1 MKTRLTRFI
10 PTVIAVLA
18 LSGLTGLSGPAMS
31 QDLAAFE
38 QNVTEFTLDNGL
50 TFIVVENHDAP
61 VVSVLTYADVGSV
74 DEVKGIT
81 GLAHVFEHMAF
92 KGTTTIGALDLE
104 AEYAAMEKVDEI
116 FDDLRN
122 ERHKGHLADP
132 ERLASLEQAFEEA
145 KNAARE
151 LAESSAMDEAID
163 RAGGT
168 GLNATTSRD
177 ATRYFYSLPS
187 NKLELFFALESSR
200 FLDPVLREFF
210 IERDVVKEERRM
222 SESSPTGRLV
232 EEMLSAAYKAHP
244 YGEPTLGHMSDLD
257 SMTRAEAMDFFR
269 RYYGADNLTII
280 ISGDADPAYV
290 RELAHEYFDRLPA
303 GPPIEPVE
311 TVEPPQLAE
320 RRVIMEDRSQP
331 FLLMGYHKVDINH
344 KDDVVFNVLSDILG
358 SGRTSRLYTKL
369 VKDQK
374 IAVNASSLTDFP
386 GSKYANMIVFFAFP
400 SKDHTAADTE
410 QAIEV
415 EIERIRNEEVTE
427 EELSRAK
434 VRARVNLIQ
443 GLDSNM
449 GLAIQ
454 MAYFHVLTGD
464 WRNLFHSIDAINEV
478 TAEDIR
484 RVANQYLVPKNRTVA
499 SIVTMD
505 DDGTE

>member
-10 PTVIAVLA
+10 PLACMVLA
-18 LSGLTGLSGPAMS
+18 LSGPSSPAMS

-61 VVSVLTYADVGSV
+61 VLSVLTYADVGSS

-81 GLAHVFEHMAF
+81 GIAHLFEHMAF
-92 KGTTTIGALDLE
+92 KGTTTIGAMDLE

-132 ERLASLEQAFEEA
+132 ERLASLEQAFENA
-145 KNAARE
+145 KTAARE
-151 LAESSAMDEAID
+151 LGRSNAMDEAID

-168 GLNATTSRD
+168 GLNASTSRD
-177 ATRYFYSLPS
+177 ATRYYYSLPS
-187 NKLELFFALESSR
+187 NKLELFFALESNR
-200 FLDPVLREFF
+200 FLEPVLREFF

-222 SESSPTGRLV
+222 SESSPVGRLV

-244 YGEPTLGHMSDLD
+244 YGEPIVGHMSDID

-269 RYYGADNLTII
+269 RYYGAGNLTII
-280 ISGDADPAYV
+280 ISGDADPAHV
-290 RELAHEYFDRLPA
+290 KELAHEYFDRLPA
-303 GPPIEPVE
+303 GPPVEPVE
-311 TVEPPQLAE
+311 TTEPPQIAE
-320 RRVIMEDRSQP
+320 RRVTMEDRSQP
-331 FLLMGYHKVDINH
+331 VILMGYHKVDINH
-344 KDDVVFNVLSDILG
+344 EDDVVFNVLSDILG

-374 IAVNASSLTDFP
+374 IAVNASSFTDFP
-386 GSKYANMIVFFAFP
+386 GSKYPNMIVFFAFP
-400 SKDHTAADTE
+400 SKDYTAADTE
-410 QAIEV
+410 QAIEE

-434 VRARVNLIQ
+434 VRARVNLIR
-443 GLDSNM
+443 GLESNM
-449 GLAIQ
+449 GLATQ
-454 MAYFHVLTGD
+454 LAYFHVLTGD

-478 TAEDIR
+478 TAEDIK
-484 RVANQYLVPKNRTVA
+484 RVANQYLVSKNRTVA
-499 SIVTMD
+499 LIVTMD
-505 DDGTE
+505 DSGTE

>member
-1 MKTRLTRFI
+1 MKTRLTRSI
-10 PTVIAVLA
+10 PLAIMVLA
-18 LSGLTGLSGPAMS
+18 LSGQPGPAMS

-61 VVSVLTYADVGSV
+61 VLTVLTYADVGSV

-92 KGTTTIGALDLE
+92 KGTTTIGAVDLD

-116 FDDLRN
+116 FDDLRS

-132 ERLASLEQAFEEA
+132 ERLASLEQAFEDA
-145 KNAARE
+145 KKAARE
-151 LAESSAMDEAID
+151 LARSNAMDEAID

-200 FLDPVLREFF
+200 FLNPVLREFF

-222 SESSPTGRLV
+222 SESSPVGRLV

-280 ISGDADPAYV
+280 ISGDADPAHV
-290 RELAHEYFDRLPA
+290 KELAHEYFDRLPA
-303 GPPIEPVE
+303 GPSIEPVE
-311 TVEPPQLAE
+311 TIEPPQQAE
-320 RRVIMEDRSQP
+320 RRVIMEDKSQP
-331 FLLMGYHKVDINH
+331 VILMGYHKVDINH
-344 KDDVVFNVLSDILG
+344 EDDVVFNVLSDILG

-369 VKDQK
+369 VKDRK
-374 IAVNASSLTDFP
+374 IAVNASSFTDFP
-386 GSKYANMIVFFAFP
+386 GSKYPNMMVFFAFP

-410 QAIEV
+410 QAIEE

-434 VRARVNLIQ
+434 VRARVNLIRQ
-443 GLDSNM
+443 LESNM
-449 GLAIQ
+449 GLALQ

-478 TAEDIR
+478 TAEDIK
-484 RVANQYLVPKNRTVA
+484 RVASQYLVPKNRTVA

-505 DDGTE
+505 DEGTE

>member
-1 MKTRLTRFI
+1 MIVRLTRYF
-10 PTVIAVLA
+10 PLVIAILA
-18 LSGLTGLSGPAMS
+18 LSAPAQS

-38 QNVTEFTLDNGL
+38 KNVTEFTLDNGL

-61 VVSVLTYADVGSV
+61 VLSVLTYADVGSV

-92 KGTTTIGALDLE
+92 KGTTTIGAMDLE
-104 AEYAAMEKVDEI
+104 AEYEAMQKVDEI
-116 FDDLRN
+116 FDELRS
-122 ERHKGHLADP
+122 ERHKGHQADS
-132 ERLASLEQAFEEA
+132 ERLASLEQDFEDA
-145 KNAARE
+145 KKAARE
-151 LAESSAMDEAID
+151 FAESSAMDEAID

-200 FLDPVLREFF
+200 FFDPVLREFF
-210 IERDVVKEERRM
+210 VERDVVMEERRM

-232 EEMLSAAYKAHP
+232 EEMLSTAYKAHP
-244 YGEPTLGHMSDLD
+244 YGEPTLGHMSDLE

-280 ISGDADPAYV
+280 ISGDADPAHV
-290 RELAHEYFDRLPA
+290 KELAHEYFDRLPA

-311 TVEPPQLAE
+311 TIEPPQLAE
-320 RRVIMEDRSQP
+320 RRVIMEDKSQP
-331 FLLMGYHKVDINH
+331 VILMGYHKVDINH
-344 KDDVVFNVLSDILG
+344 EDDVVFNVLSDILG
-358 SGRTSRLYTKL
+358 SGRTSRLYTSL
-369 VKDQK
+369 VKEQK
-374 IAVNASSLTDFP
+374 IAVNASSFTDFP
-386 GSKYANMIVFFAFP
+386 GSKYPNMMVFFAFP
-400 SKDHTAADTE
+400 SKDHTAAVTE
-410 QAIEV
+410 KAIEE

-434 VRARVNLIQ
+434 VRARVNLIRQ
-443 GLDSNM
+443 LDSNM
-449 GLAIQ
+449 GLALQ

-464 WRNLFHSIDAINEV
+464 WRELFHSIDQISEV
-478 TAEDIR
+478 TAEDIK

-499 SIVTMD
+499 SIVT
-505 DDGTE
+505 TEDESTE

>member
-1 MKTRLTRFI
+1 MKTRLTHYI
-10 PTVIAVLA
+10 PLAVMVLA
-18 LSGLTGLSGPAMS
+18 LSGPSGPAMS
-31 QDLAAFE
+31 QDLEAFE

-61 VVSVLTYADVGSV
+61 VVTVLTYADVGSV

-132 ERLASLEQAFEEA
+132 ERLASLEQAFEDA
-145 KNAARE
+145 KKTARE
-151 LAESSAMDEAID
+151 LGRSNAMDEAID

-222 SESSPTGRLV
+222 SESSPVGRLV

-280 ISGDADPAYV
+280 ISGDADPAHV
-290 RELAHEYFDRLPA
+290 KELAHEYFDRLPA
-303 GPPIEPVE
+303 GPSIEPVE
-311 TVEPPQLAE
+311 TTEPPQLAE
-320 RRVIMEDRSQP
+320 RRVIMEDKSQP
-331 FLLMGYHKVDINH
+331 VILMGYHKVDINH
-344 KDDVVFNVLSDILG
+344 EDDVVFNVLSDILG

-374 IAVNASSLTDFP
+374 IAVNASSFTDFP
-386 GSKYANMIVFFAFP
+386 GSKYPNMMVFFAFP
-400 SKDHTAADTE
+400 SKDYTAADTE
-410 QAIEV
+410 KAIEE

-434 VRARVNLIQ
+434 VRARVNLIR
-443 GLDSNM
+443 GLESNM

-478 TAEDIR
+478 TADDIK
-484 RVANQYLVPKNRTVA
+484 RVASQYLVSKNRTVA

>member
-1 MKTRLTRFI
+1 
-10 PTVIAVLA
+10 
-18 LSGLTGLSGPAMS
+18 MS

-61 VVSVLTYADVGSV
+61 VLSVLTYADVGSA

-81 GLAHVFEHMAF
+81 GIAHLFEHMAF
-92 KGTTTIGALDLE
+92 KGTTTIGAMDLE

-132 ERLASLEQAFEEA
+132 ERLASLEQAFENA
-145 KNAARE
+145 KTAARE
-151 LAESSAMDEAID
+151 LGRSNAMDEAID

-168 GLNATTSRD
+168 GLNASTSRD
-177 ATRYFYSLPS
+177 ATRYYYSLPS
-187 NKLELFFALESSR
+187 NKLELFFALESNR
-200 FLDPVLREFF
+200 FLEPVLREFF

-222 SESSPTGRLV
+222 SESSPVGRLV

-244 YGEPTLGHMSDLD
+244 YGEPIVGHMSDID

-269 RYYGADNLTII
+269 RYYGAGNLTII
-280 ISGDADPAYV
+280 ISGDADPAHV
-290 RELAHEYFDRLPA
+290 KELAHEYFDRLPA
-303 GPPIEPVE
+303 GPPVEPVE
-311 TVEPPQLAE
+311 TTEPPQIAE
-320 RRVIMEDRSQP
+320 RRVTMEDRSQP
-331 FLLMGYHKVDINH
+331 VILMGYHKVDINH
-344 KDDVVFNVLSDILG
+344 EDDVVFNVLSDILG

-374 IAVNASSLTDFP
+374 IAVNASSFTDFP
-386 GSKYANMIVFFAFP
+386 GSKYPNMIVFFAFP
-400 SKDHTAADTE
+400 SKDYTAADTE
-410 QAIEV
+410 QAIEE

-434 VRARVNLIQ
+434 VRARVNLIR
-443 GLDSNM
+443 GLESNM
-449 GLAIQ
+449 GLATQ
-454 MAYFHVLTGD
+454 LAYFHVLTGD

-478 TAEDIR
+478 TAEDIK
-484 RVANQYLVPKNRTVA
+484 RVANQYLVSKNRTVA

>member
-1 MKTRLTRFI
+1 MKTRLTQLI
-10 PTVIAVLA
+10 PLAVMVLV
-18 LSGLTGLSGPAMS
+18 LSGPSGPAMS
-31 QDLAAFE
+31 QDLVAFE

-61 VVSVLTYADVGSV
+61 VLSVLTYADVGSA

-81 GLAHVFEHMAF
+81 GIAHLFEHMAF
-92 KGTTTIGALDLE
+92 KGTTTIGAMDLE

-132 ERLASLEQAFEEA
+132 ERLASLEQAFENA
-145 KNAARE
+145 KTAARE
-151 LAESSAMDEAID
+151 LGRSNAMDEAID

-168 GLNATTSRD
+168 GLNASTSRD
-177 ATRYFYSLPS
+177 ATRYYYSLPS
-187 NKLELFFALESSR
+187 NKLELFFALESNR
-200 FLDPVLREFF
+200 FLEPVLREFF

-222 SESSPTGRLV
+222 SESSPVGRLV

-244 YGEPTLGHMSDLD
+244 YGEPIVGHMSDID

-269 RYYGADNLTII
+269 RYYGAGNLTII
-280 ISGDADPAYV
+280 ISGDADPAHV
-290 RELAHEYFDRLPA
+290 KELAHEYFDRLPA
-303 GPPIEPVE
+303 GPPVEPVE
-311 TVEPPQLAE
+311 TTEPPQIAE
-320 RRVIMEDRSQP
+320 RRVTMEDRSQP
-331 FLLMGYHKVDINH
+331 VILMGYHKVDINH
-344 KDDVVFNVLSDILG
+344 EDDVVFNVLSDILG

-374 IAVNASSLTDFP
+374 IAVNASSFTDFP
-386 GSKYANMIVFFAFP
+386 GSKYPNMIVFFAFP
-400 SKDHTAADTE
+400 SKDYTAADTE
-410 QAIEV
+410 QAIEE

-434 VRARVNLIQ
+434 VRARVNLIR
-443 GLDSNM
+443 GLESNM
-449 GLAIQ
+449 GLATQ
-454 MAYFHVLTGD
+454 LAYFHVLTGD

-478 TAEDIR
+478 TAEDIK
-484 RVANQYLVPKNRTVA
+484 RVANQYLVSKNRTVA

>member
-1 MKTRLTRFI
+1 MKCRLMRYI
-10 PTVIAVLA
+10 PLAIAMLA
-18 LSGLTGLSGPAMS
+18 LSGPVQA

-38 QNVTEFTLDNGL
+38 KNVTEFTLDNGL

-61 VVSVLTYADVGSV
+61 VLTVLTYADVGSV

-92 KGTTTIGALDLE
+92 KGTTTIGAMDLE
-104 AEYAAMEKVDEI
+104 AEYAAMKKVDEI
-116 FDDLRN
+116 FDDLRS
-122 ERHKGHLADP
+122 ERHKGHQADP
-132 ERLASLEQAFEEA
+132 DRLASLEQDFEDA
-145 KNAARE
+145 KKAARE

-232 EEMLSAAYKAHP
+232 EEMLSTAYKAHP

-257 SMTRAEAMDFFR
+257 SMTRTEAMDFFR

-280 ISGDADPAYV
+280 ISGDADPAHV
-290 RELAHEYFDRLPA
+290 KELAHEYFDRLPA

-320 RRVIMEDRSQP
+320 RRVIMEDKSQP
-331 FLLMGYHKVDINH
+331 VILMGYHKVDINH
-344 KDDVVFNVLSDILG
+344 EDDVVFNVLSDILG
-358 SGRTSRLYTKL
+358 SGRTSRLYTSL
-369 VKDQK
+369 VKEQK
-374 IAVNASSLTDFP
+374 IAVNASSFTDFP
-386 GSKYANMIVFFAFP
+386 GSKYPNMMVFFAFP

-410 QAIEV
+410 QAIEE

-434 VRARVNLIQ
+434 VRARVNLIRQ
-443 GLDSNM
+443 LDNNM
-449 GLAIQ
+449 GLALQ

-464 WRNLFHSIDAINEV
+464 WRNLFHSIDQISEV
-478 TAEDIR
+478 TAEDVK
-484 RVANQYLVPKNRTVA
+484 RVAGQYLVPKNRTVA
-499 SIVTMD
+499 SIVTKED
-505 DDGTE
+505 ESSE

>member
-1 MKTRLTRFI
+1 MKTRLTQLI
-10 PTVIAVLA
+10 PLAGMILA
-18 LSGLTGLSGPAMS
+18 LSGPSGPAMS

-61 VVSVLTYADVGSV
+61 VLSVLTYADVGSA

-81 GLAHVFEHMAF
+81 GIAHLFEHMAF
-92 KGTTTIGALDLE
+92 KGTTTIGAMDLE

-132 ERLASLEQAFEEA
+132 ERLASLEQAFEDA
-145 KNAARE
+145 KTAARE
-151 LAESSAMDEAID
+151 LGRSNAMDEAID

-168 GLNATTSRD
+168 GLNASTSRD
-177 ATRYFYSLPS
+177 ATRYYYSLPS
-187 NKLELFFALESSR
+187 NKLELFFALESNR
-200 FLDPVLREFF
+200 FLEPVLREFF

-222 SESSPTGRLV
+222 SESSPVGRLV

-244 YGEPTLGHMSDLD
+244 YGEPIVGHMSDID

-269 RYYGADNLTII
+269 RYYGAGNLTII
-280 ISGDADPAYV
+280 ISGDADPAHV
-290 RELAHEYFDRLPA
+290 KELAHEYFDRLPA
-303 GPPIEPVE
+303 GPPVEPVE
-311 TVEPPQLAE
+311 TTEPPQIAE
-320 RRVIMEDRSQP
+320 RRVTMEDRSQP
-331 FLLMGYHKVDINH
+331 VILMGYHKVDINH
-344 KDDVVFNVLSDILG
+344 EDDVVFNVLSDILG

-374 IAVNASSLTDFP
+374 IAVNASSFTDFP
-386 GSKYANMIVFFAFP
+386 GSKYPNMIVFFAFP
-400 SKDHTAADTE
+400 SKDYTAADTE
-410 QAIEV
+410 QAIEE

-434 VRARVNLIQ
+434 VRARVNLIR
-443 GLDSNM
+443 GLESNM
-449 GLAIQ
+449 GLATQ
-454 MAYFHVLTGD
+454 LAYFHVLTGD

-478 TAEDIR
+478 TAEDIK
-484 RVANQYLVPKNRTVA
+484 RVANQYLVSKNRTVA

-505 DDGTE
+505 DGGTE

>member
-1 MKTRLTRFI
+1 MKTRLTRHI
-10 PTVIAVLA
+10 PTVAVILA
-18 LSGLTGLSGPAMS
+18 LSGLLGLAGPAQS

-61 VVSVLTYADVGSV
+61 VLTVLTYADVGSV

-92 KGTTTIGALDLE
+92 KGTTTIGAMDLE

-122 ERHKGHLADP
+122 ERHKGHLADS
-132 ERLASLEQAFEEA
+132 ERLASLEQAFEDA
-145 KNAARE
+145 KKAARE
-151 LAESSAMDEAID
+151 LARSNAMDEAID

-222 SESSPTGRLV
+222 SESSPVGRLV
-232 EEMLSAAYKAHP
+232 EEMLSTAYKAHP

-280 ISGDADPAYV
+280 ISGDADPAHV
-290 RELAHEYFDRLPA
+290 KELAHEYFDRLPA

-311 TVEPPQLAE
+311 TIEPPQQAE
-320 RRVIMEDRSQP
+320 RRVIMEDKSQP
-331 FLLMGYHKVDINH
+331 VILMGYHKVDINH
-344 KDDVVFNVLSDILG
+344 EDDVVFNVLSDILG

-374 IAVNASSLTDFP
+374 IAVNASSFTDFP
-386 GSKYANMIVFFAFP
+386 GSKYPNMMVFFAFP

-410 QAIEV
+410 QAIEE

-434 VRARVNLIQ
+434 VRARVNLIRQ
-443 GLDSNM
+443 LDSNM
-449 GLAIQ
+449 GLALQ

-464 WRNLFHSIDAINEV
+464 WRNLFQSIDAINEV
-478 TAEDIR
+478 TAEDIK

-499 SIVTMD
+499 SIVTLD
-505 DDGTE
+505 DEGTE

>member
-1 MKTRLTRFI
+1 
-10 PTVIAVLA
+10 
-18 LSGLTGLSGPAMS
+18 MS

-61 VVSVLTYADVGSV
+61 VLSVLTYADVGSS

-81 GLAHVFEHMAF
+81 GIAHLFEHMAF
-92 KGTTTIGALDLE
+92 KGTTTIGAMDLE

-132 ERLASLEQAFEEA
+132 ERLASLEQAFENA
-145 KNAARE
+145 KTAARE
-151 LAESSAMDEAID
+151 LGRSNAMDEAID

-168 GLNATTSRD
+168 GLNASTSRD
-177 ATRYFYSLPS
+177 ATRYYYSLPS
-187 NKLELFFALESSR
+187 NKLELFFALESNR
-200 FLDPVLREFF
+200 FLEPVLREFF

-222 SESSPTGRLV
+222 SESSPVGRLV

-244 YGEPTLGHMSDLD
+244 YGEPIVGHMSDID

-269 RYYGADNLTII
+269 RYYGAGNLTII
-280 ISGDADPAYV
+280 ISGDADPAHV
-290 RELAHEYFDRLPA
+290 KELAHEYFDRLPA
-303 GPPIEPVE
+303 GPPVEPVE
-311 TVEPPQLAE
+311 TTEPPQIAE
-320 RRVIMEDRSQP
+320 RRVTMEDRSQP
-331 FLLMGYHKVDINH
+331 VILMGYHKVDINH
-344 KDDVVFNVLSDILG
+344 EDDVVFNVLSDILG

-374 IAVNASSLTDFP
+374 IAVNASSFTDFP
-386 GSKYANMIVFFAFP
+386 GSKYPNMIVFFAFP
-400 SKDHTAADTE
+400 SKDYTAADTE
-410 QAIEV
+410 QAIEE

-434 VRARVNLIQ
+434 VRARVNLIR
-443 GLDSNM
+443 GLESNM
-449 GLAIQ
+449 GLATQ
-454 MAYFHVLTGD
+454 LAYFHVLTGD

-478 TAEDIR
+478 TAEDIK
-484 RVANQYLVPKNRTVA
+484 RVANQYLVSKNRTVA
-499 SIVTMD
+499 LIVTMD
-505 DDGTE
+505 DSGTE

>member
-1 MKTRLTRFI
+1 MKTRLTRSI
-10 PTVIAVLA
+10 PLAIMVLA
-18 LSGLTGLSGPAMS
+18 LSGQPGPAMS

-61 VVSVLTYADVGSV
+61 VLTVLTYADVGSV

-92 KGTTTIGALDLE
+92 KGTTTIGAVDLD

-116 FDDLRN
+116 FDDLRS

-132 ERLASLEQAFEEA
+132 ERLASLEQAFEDA
-145 KNAARE
+145 KKAARE
-151 LAESSAMDEAID
+151 LARSNAMDEAID

-200 FLDPVLREFF
+200 FLNPVLREFF

-222 SESSPTGRLV
+222 SESSPVGRLV

-280 ISGDADPAYV
+280 ISGDADPAHV
-290 RELAHEYFDRLPA
+290 KELAHEYFDRLPA
-303 GPPIEPVE
+303 GPSIEPVE
-311 TVEPPQLAE
+311 TIEPPQQAE
-320 RRVIMEDRSQP
+320 RRVIMEDKSQP
-331 FLLMGYHKVDINH
+331 VILMGYHKVDINH
-344 KDDVVFNVLSDILG
+344 EDDVVFNVLSDILG

-369 VKDQK
+369 VKDRK
-374 IAVNASSLTDFP
+374 IAVNASSFTDFP
-386 GSKYANMIVFFAFP
+386 GSKYPNMMVFFAFP

-410 QAIEV
+410 QAIEE

-434 VRARVNLIQ
+434 VRARVNLIRQ
-443 GLDSNM
+443 LESNM
-449 GLAIQ
+449 GLALQ

-478 TAEDIR
+478 TAEDIK
-484 RVANQYLVPKNRTVA
+484 RVASQYLVPKNRTVA

>member
-1 MKTRLTRFI
+1 MKTRLTQLI
-10 PTVIAVLA
+10 PLAVMVLA
-18 LSGLTGLSGPAMS
+18 LSGPSGSAMS

-61 VVSVLTYADVGSV
+61 VLSVLTYADVGSA

-81 GLAHVFEHMAF
+81 GIAHLFEHMAF
-92 KGTTTIGALDLE
+92 KGTTTIGAMDLE

-132 ERLASLEQAFEEA
+132 ERLASLEQAFDDA
-145 KNAARE
+145 KTAARE
-151 LAESSAMDEAID
+151 LGRSNAMDEAID

-168 GLNATTSRD
+168 GLNASTSRD
-177 ATRYFYSLPS
+177 ATRYYYSLPS
-187 NKLELFFALESSR
+187 NKLELFFALESNR
-200 FLDPVLREFF
+200 FLEPVLREFF

-222 SESSPTGRLV
+222 SESSPVGRLV

-244 YGEPTLGHMSDLD
+244 YGEPIVGHMSDID

-269 RYYGADNLTII
+269 RYYGAGNLTII
-280 ISGDADPAYV
+280 ISGDADPAHV
-290 RELAHEYFDRLPA
+290 KELAHEYFDRLPA
-303 GPPIEPVE
+303 GPPVEPVE
-311 TVEPPQLAE
+311 TTEPPQIAE
-320 RRVIMEDRSQP
+320 RRVTMEDRSQP
-331 FLLMGYHKVDINH
+331 VILMGYHKVDINH
-344 KDDVVFNVLSDILG
+344 EDDVVFNVLSDILG

-374 IAVNASSLTDFP
+374 IAVNASSFTDFP
-386 GSKYANMIVFFAFP
+386 GSKYPNMIVFFAFP
-400 SKDHTAADTE
+400 SKDYTAADTE
-410 QAIEV
+410 QAIEE

-434 VRARVNLIQ
+434 VRARVNLIR
-443 GLDSNM
+443 GLESNM
-449 GLAIQ
+449 GLATQ
-454 MAYFHVLTGD
+454 LAYFHVLTGD

-478 TAEDIR
+478 TAEDIK
-484 RVANQYLVPKNRTVA
+484 RVANEYLVSKNRTVA

-505 DDGTE
+505 DGGTE

>member
-1 MKTRLTRFI
+1 
-10 PTVIAVLA
+10 
-18 LSGLTGLSGPAMS
+18 MS

-61 VVSVLTYADVGSV
+61 VLSVLTYADVGSA

-81 GLAHVFEHMAF
+81 GIAHLFEHMAF
-92 KGTTTIGALDLE
+92 KGTTTIGAMDLE

-132 ERLASLEQAFEEA
+132 ERLASLEQAFDDA
-145 KNAARE
+145 KTAARE
-151 LAESSAMDEAID
+151 LGRSNAMDEAID

-168 GLNATTSRD
+168 GLNASTSRD
-177 ATRYFYSLPS
+177 ATRYYYSLPS
-187 NKLELFFALESSR
+187 NKLELFFALESNR
-200 FLDPVLREFF
+200 FLEPVLREFF

-222 SESSPTGRLV
+222 SESSPVGRLV

-244 YGEPTLGHMSDLD
+244 YGEPIVGHMSDID

-269 RYYGADNLTII
+269 RYYGAGNLTII
-280 ISGDADPAYV
+280 ISGDADPAHV
-290 RELAHEYFDRLPA
+290 KELAHEYFDRLPA
-303 GPPIEPVE
+303 GPPVEPVE
-311 TVEPPQLAE
+311 TTEPPQIAE
-320 RRVIMEDRSQP
+320 RRVTMEDRSQP
-331 FLLMGYHKVDINH
+331 VILMGYHKVDINH
-344 KDDVVFNVLSDILG
+344 EDDVVFNVLSDILG

-374 IAVNASSLTDFP
+374 IAVNASSFTDFP
-386 GSKYANMIVFFAFP
+386 GSKYPNMIVFFAFP
-400 SKDHTAADTE
+400 SKDYTAADTE
-410 QAIEV
+410 QAIEE

-434 VRARVNLIQ
+434 VRARVNLIR
-443 GLDSNM
+443 GLESNM
-449 GLAIQ
+449 GLATQ
-454 MAYFHVLTGD
+454 LAYFHVLTGD

-478 TAEDIR
+478 TAEDIK
-484 RVANQYLVPKNRTVA
+484 RVANEYLVSKNRTVA

-505 DDGTE
+505 DGGTE

>member
-1 MKTRLTRFI
+1 MKTRLMRYV
-10 PTVIAVLA
+10 PTMIAVLA
-18 LSGLTGLSGPAMS
+18 LSGLSGLSGPAMS

-61 VVSVLTYADVGSV
+61 VLTVLTYADVGSV

-92 KGTTTIGALDLE
+92 KGTTTIGAMDLE

-116 FDDLRN
+116 FDDLRS

-132 ERLASLEQAFEEA
+132 ERLASLEQAFEDA
-145 KNAARE
+145 KKAARE
-151 LAESSAMDEAID
+151 LGRSNAMDEAID

-200 FLDPVLREFF
+200 FLNPVLREFF

-222 SESSPTGRLV
+222 SESSPVGRLV
-232 EEMLSAAYKAHP
+232 EEMLSTAYKAHP

-280 ISGDADPAYV
+280 ISGDADPGHV
-290 RELAHEYFDRLPA
+290 KELAHEYFDRLPA

-311 TVEPPQLAE
+311 TIEPPQQAE
-320 RRVIMEDRSQP
+320 RRVIMEDKSQP
-331 FLLMGYHKVDINH
+331 VILMGYHKVDINH
-344 KDDVVFNVLSDILG
+344 EDDVVFNVLSDILG

-369 VKDQK
+369 VKDRK
-374 IAVNASSLTDFP
+374 IAVNASSFTDFP
-386 GSKYANMIVFFAFP
+386 GSKYPNMMVFFAFP

-410 QAIEV
+410 QAIEE

-434 VRARVNLIQ
+434 VRARVNLIRQ
-443 GLDSNM
+443 LESNM
-449 GLAIQ
+449 GLALQ

-478 TAEDIR
+478 TAEDIK

>member
-1 MKTRLTRFI
+1 MKTRLTRYI
-10 PTVIAVLA
+10 PLAILVLA
-18 LSGLTGLSGPAMS
+18 LAGPSGPAVS

-50 TFIVVENHDAP
+50 TFIVIENHDAP
-61 VVSVLTYADVGSV
+61 VLSVVTYADVGSV

-92 KGTTTIGALDLE
+92 KGTTTIGAMDLE
-104 AEYAAMEKVDEI
+104 AEYAAMKKVDEI
-116 FDDLRN
+116 FDELRN
-122 ERHKGHLADP
+122 ERHKGHMADP

-145 KNAARE
+145 KKTARE
-151 LAESSAMDEAID
+151 LGRSNAMDEAID

-232 EEMLSAAYKAHP
+232 EEMLSAAFKAHP

-280 ISGDADPAYV
+280 ISGDADPAHV
-290 RELAHEYFDRLPA
+290 KELAHEYFDRLPA

-311 TVEPPQLAE
+311 TVEPPQIAE

-331 FLLMGYHKVDINH
+331 LLLMGYHKVDINH
-344 KDDVVFNVLSDILG
+344 EDDVVFNVLSDILG
-358 SGRTSRLYTKL
+358 NGRTSRLYTKL

-374 IAVNASSLTDFP
+374 SAINSYSFTDFP
-386 GSKYANMIVFFAFP
+386 GSKYPNMMVFVSYP
-400 SKDHTAADTE
+400 SKDHTAADNE
-410 QAIEV
+410 QAIEE

-434 VRARVNLIQ
+434 VRARVNLIR
-443 GLDSNM
+443 GLESNM
-449 GLAIQ
+449 GLALQ

-464 WRNLFHSIDAINEV
+464 WRNLFHSIDAIDEV
-478 TAEDIR
+478 TADDIK
-484 RVANQYLVPKNRTVA
+484 RVASQYLVPRNRTVA

-505 DDGTE
+505 GDGTE

>member
-1 MKTRLTRFI
+1 MKNSLLRII
-10 PTVIAVLA
+10 PFVIAALA
-18 LSGLTGLSGPAMS
+18 MAGPATS
-31 QDLAAFE
+31 QDLEAFE
-38 QNVTEFTLDNGL
+38 KNVTEFTLDNGL

-61 VVSVLTYADVGSV
+61 VLTVLTYADVGSV

-92 KGTTTIGALDLE
+92 KGTTTIGAMDLE

-116 FDDLRN
+116 FDDLRS

-132 ERLASLEQAFEEA
+132 ERLASLEQAFEDA
-145 KNAARE
+145 KKAARE
-151 LAESSAMDEAID
+151 LARSNAMDEAID

-200 FLDPVLREFF
+200 FLNPVLREFF

-222 SESSPTGRLV
+222 SESSPVGRLV

-280 ISGDADPAYV
+280 ISGDADPGHV
-290 RELAHEYFDRLPA
+290 KELAHEYFDRLPA

-311 TVEPPQLAE
+311 TIEPPQLAE
-320 RRVIMEDRSQP
+320 RRVIMEDKSQP
-331 FLLMGYHKVDINH
+331 VILMGYHKVDINH
-344 KDDVVFNVLSDILG
+344 EDDVVFNVLSDILG

-369 VKDQK
+369 VKDRK
-374 IAVNASSLTDFP
+374 IAVNASSFTDFP
-386 GSKYANMIVFFAFP
+386 GSKYPNMMVFFAFP

-410 QAIEV
+410 QAIEE

-434 VRARVNLIQ
+434 VRARVNLIRQ
-443 GLDSNM
+443 LESNM
-449 GLAIQ
+449 GLALQ

-478 TAEDIR
+478 TAEDIK
-484 RVANQYLVPKNRTVA
+484 RVANQYLVSKNRTVA